1 MATHATGLFPVL
13 LENLSDNSDEVV
25 LQGLVVLAEIVN
37 SAHAKGTHCAD
48 VWTHKIDL
56 QILCF
61 RRQHQ
66 QNSLSEFYH
75 KSFESVQRRETISGE
90 PWVTDH

>member
-37 SAHAKGTHCAD
+37 SAHAKG
-48 VWTHKIDL
+48 KLSIDQL
-56 QILCF
+56 
-61 RRQHQ
+61 
-66 QNSLSEFYH
+66 
-75 KSFESVQRRETISGE
+75 
-90 PWVTDH
+90 